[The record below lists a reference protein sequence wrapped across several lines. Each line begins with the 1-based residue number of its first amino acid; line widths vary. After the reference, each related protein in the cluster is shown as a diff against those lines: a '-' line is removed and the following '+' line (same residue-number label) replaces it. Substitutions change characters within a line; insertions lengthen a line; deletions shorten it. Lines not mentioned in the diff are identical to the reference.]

1 MKALFNM
8 SVTAQEKKNLLIV
21 LQTVLKEKYNLA
33 MLDVCWRNTEKKF

>member
-8 SVTAQEKKNLLIV
+8 SVTAQEKKMLIV
-21 LQTVLKEKYNLA
+21 LQAGLKEKYNLA